1 MSRCLRLLVLL
12 GLLAPA
18 AALADEPTDAE
29 VPALRSSYEYGRY
42 AEVLERAGTRIDRGR
57 LTDKELAELHKLAGL
72 SAFNL
77 NRKEDAARHF
87 RALLRL
93 EPDFNLDPFAVPPP
107 AVTYLDDIRQ
117 QMSAELVLVR
127 QERLLRVERER
138 TEAERRER
146 ERVTTEE
153 QRRRVEELSRQVTVR
168 EVEKRSY
175 LVNFVP
181 FGAGQF
187 QQGRTG
193 LGTVF
198 AASEGALAVTSIIAF
213 FAYDS
218 LIKTS
223 QVTVDDVGGKTRD
236 VPVRYIPTDSR
247 KQAEVWTALKWGSA
261 AGFYAVYATGVLDA
275 LLHHQDQV
283 VQTRIETLPST
294 SSQPPGHTL
303 RESAPDPA
311 APRASLHL
319 FPTSGGAGAGFT
331 LAF

>member
-12 GLLAPA
+12 GLLVPV
-18 AALADEPTDAE
+18 AALADDPADAE
-29 VPALRSSYEYGRY
+29 VSALRSSYEYGRY
-42 AEVLERAGTRIDRGR
+42 AEVLERAGPRIDRGR
-57 LTDKELAELHKLAGL
+57 LSDKELAELHKLAGL

-77 NRKEDAARHF
+77 NRTEDAGRHF

-107 AVTYLDDIRQ
+107 AVKYLDDIRQ
-117 QMSAELVLVR
+117 QMSAELTLVR
-127 QERLLRVERER
+127 QERQLRVERER

-146 ERVTTEE
+146 ERAIAEE
-153 QRRRVEELSRQVTVR
+153 QRRRVEQLSHQVTVR
-168 EVEKRSY
+168 EVEKRNF

-193 LGTVF
+193 LGTLF

-218 LIKTS
+218 LIQTAK
-223 QVTVDDVGGKTRD
+223 VTVDDVEGPRD
-236 VPVRYIPTDSR
+236 VPVRYIPTDSVGHA
-247 KQAEVWTALKWGSA
+247 KTWTKLKWGSA
-261 AGFYAVYATGVLDA
+261 AGFYAVYAAGVIDA
-275 LLHHQDQV
+275 LVHHQDQV
-283 VQTRIETLPST
+283 VETHIETLPST
-294 SSQPPGHTL
+294 PASPP
-303 RESAPDPA
+303 PDPA

>member
-12 GLLAPA
+12 GLLAPV
-18 AALADEPTDAE
+18 AALADEPADTE
-29 VPALRSSYEYGRY
+29 VSALRASYEYGRY
-42 AEVLERAGTRIDRGR
+42 AEVLARAGPRIDRGR
-57 LTDKELAELHKLAGL
+57 LSDKDLAELHKLAGL

-77 NRKEDAARHF
+77 NRPEDAERHF

-107 AVTYLDDIRQ
+107 AVTYLDNIRL

-127 QERLLRVERER
+127 QERQLRVERER

-146 ERVTTEE
+146 ERATAEE
-153 QRRRVEELSRQVTVR
+153 QRRRVEQLSHQVTVR
-168 EVEKRSY
+168 QVEKRNFM
-175 LVNFVP
+175 VNFVP

-193 LGTVF
+193 LGTLF

-213 FAYDS
+213 LAYDS
-218 LIKTS
+218 LVQTTK
-223 QVTVDDVGGKTRD
+223 VAVDDIGGTRN
-236 VPVRYIPTDSR
+236 VPVHYIPTDSLG
-247 KQAEVWTALKWGSA
+247 QAQNWTTLKWGSA
-261 AGFYAVYATGVLDA
+261 AGFYAVYAAGVLDA

-283 VQTRIETLPST
+283 VETHIESLPSGPT
-294 SSQPPGHTL
+294 SPSVPSL

-311 APRASLHL
+311 TPRASLHL
-319 FPTSGGAGAGFT
+319 YPTSSGAGAGFT

>member
-12 GLLAPA
+12 GLLAPV
-18 AALADEPTDAE
+18 AALADEPTDSE
-29 VPALRSSYEYGRY
+29 VSALRASYEYGRY
-42 AEVLERAGTRIDRGR
+42 AEVLERAGSRIDRGR
-57 LTDKELAELHKLAGL
+57 LSDKDLVELHKLAAL

-77 NRKEDAARHF
+77 DRTDDSARHF

-107 AVTYLDDIRQ
+107 AVKYLDDIRQ

-127 QERLLRVERER
+127 QERQLRVERER

-146 ERVTTEE
+146 ERAIAEE
-153 QRRRVEELSRQVTVR
+153 QRRRVEQLSHQVTVR
-168 EVEKRSY
+168 EVEKRNFM
-175 LVNFVP
+175 VNFVP

-193 LGTVF
+193 LGTLF

-218 LIKTS
+218 LVQTTK
-223 QVTVDDVGGKTRD
+223 VTVDDIGGSRD
-236 VPVRYIPTDSR
+236 VPVRYIPTDSLG
-247 KQAEVWTALKWGSA
+247 QAQAWTKLKWGSA
-261 AGFYAVYATGVLDA
+261 AGFYAVYAAGVIDA
-275 LLHHQDQV
+275 LVHHQDQV
-283 VQTRIETLPST
+283 VETHIETLPSAPVN
-294 SSQPPGHTL
+294 PPL